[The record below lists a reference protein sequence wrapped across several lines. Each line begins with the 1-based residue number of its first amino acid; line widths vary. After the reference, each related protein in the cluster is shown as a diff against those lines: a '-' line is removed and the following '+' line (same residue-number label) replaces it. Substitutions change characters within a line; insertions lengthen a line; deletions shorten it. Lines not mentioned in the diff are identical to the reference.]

1 MAKAIR
7 GVHYNCNIIVAVLY
21 NVCIER
27 NNITL
32 EIVLVIFRQEGRRD
46 ICRVADYV

>member
-7 GVHYNCNIIVAVLY
+7 GVHYNCNTIVVVLW
-21 NVCIER
+21 NVWIER

-32 EIVLVIFRQEGRRD
+32 EIVLVIFRHVLLTRRTS
-46 ICRVADYV
+46 